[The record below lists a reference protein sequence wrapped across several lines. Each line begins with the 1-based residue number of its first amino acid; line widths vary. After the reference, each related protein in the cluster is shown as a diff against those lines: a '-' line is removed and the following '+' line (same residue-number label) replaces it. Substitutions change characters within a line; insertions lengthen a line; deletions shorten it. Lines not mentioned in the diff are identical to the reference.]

1 MFTGIIEQLGT
12 VKAIRHQENLIVLDV
27 DTAKLAKGI
36 KPGASVAINGVCLTA
51 AAKKGNMVSFDLMKE
66 TIEKTSLKNITA
78 GDEVN
83 LELALKADSR
93 FGGHFVT
100 GHVDE
105 LGMVKSIERR
115 PNWVAMTITISK
127 ISRTYLVPKG
137 SVAIDGISLTVGKVG
152 KTEFSVYL
160 IPYTLTVTNLGAKS
174 PGDVV
179 NIETDILAKYASI
192 LDSEHIRKSYSTA
205 LRKFGINSF

>member
-1 MFTGIIEQLGT
+1 M
-12 VKAIRHQENLIVLDV
+12 
-27 DTAKLAKGI
+27 
-36 KPGASVAINGVCLTA
+36 
-51 AAKKGNMVSFDLMKE
+51 
-66 TIEKTSLKNITA
+66 
-78 GDEVN
+78 GDGVN

-105 LGMVKSIERR
+105 LGVVKSIERR

-127 ISRTYLVPKG
+127 TNRTYLVPKG

-152 KTEFSVYL
+152 QHEFSVYL

-174 PGDVV
+174 PKGLV
-179 NIETDILAKYASI
+179 NIETDILAKYIKASPNSDKPKTI
-192 LDSEHIRKSYSTA
+192 LS
-205 LRKFGINSF
+205 